1 MAGTPAFRQFAP
13 AGSPFHPLRCSASSS
28 SLAILPRRFALAVPP
43 CESFILSVDVSVV
56 LLVLLVRRRC
66 SSSSSTVVLR
76 SSFFVI
82 RSSLFVIRYSL
93 FVIHSSLF
101 VIRYSLFVIRYSL
114 FVIRSCASF
123 VATNLHRLYVAFV
136 PPPPPPPPPLC
147 SSSLLVL
154 VRPRA
159 SSFAIRFVCCDQ
171 FVRSLLPSFL
181 RCFLR
186 SLLRGFVRV
195 AVAAEDTNT
204 KSNTFSSKRHCYSI
218 ERYSALTVE

>member
-82 RSSLFVIRYSL
+82 RYSLFVIR
-93 FVIHSSLF
+93 SSFF

-114 FVIRSCASF
+114 FVIRYSFLCIVRCHQSSSF
-123 VATNLHRLYVAFV
+123 VRCFRAAAAAAAAAAVFV
-136 PPPPPPPPPLC
+136 VFARSRA
-147 SSSLLVL
+147 SSCVL
-154 VRPRA
+154 VRHSLRLLR
-159 SSFAIRFVCCDQ
+159 SIRSFAPSFLP
-171 FVRSLLPSFL
+171 SLLPSFVASW
-181 RCFLR
+181 LR
-186 SLLRGFVRV
+186 SRGRCRRGHQY
-195 AVAAEDTNT
+195 
-204 KSNTFSSKRHCYSI
+204 KK
-218 ERYSALTVE
+218 